1 MQVEDIDY
9 SAPVYFFNKINQ
21 NTKLCKH
28 VNQTL
33 IKQKA
38 PHEIKAHAKWK
49 TTLIEDNIDWRYMY
63 THPIKLTN
71 ETKLR
76 EFQFK
81 FLNRIVPNNSFLFKC
96 KIASSSLCDFCH
108 SNPDSLQ
115 HMFWECQYIQ
125 IFWTAFTSQ
134 ILEPLNITKNVNF
147 QNIVWCNI
155 LEDSETN
162 SWIVNY
168 LILLAKYF
176 IFRSK
181 CLIQIPVIAVF
192 HTYVKDRMMVEDVI
206 ATMNNKLNKYKA
218 KWQVYKNTF

>member
-1 MQVEDIDY
+1 MSVH
-9 SAPVYFFNKINQ
+9 
-21 NTKLCKH
+21 T
-28 VNQTL
+28 
-33 IKQKA
+33 
-38 PHEIKAHAKWK
+38 
-49 TTLIEDNIDWRYMY
+49 
-63 THPIKLTN
+63 
-71 ETKLR
+71 
-76 EFQFK
+76 
-81 FLNRIVPNNSFLFKC
+81 
-96 KIASSSLCDFCH
+96 
-108 SNPDSLQ
+108 
-115 HMFWECQYIQ
+115 

-155 LEDSETN
+155 LEHSETN